1 MKSHFRPFAALRLCA
16 SCFFRGSFPFT
27 AGALVVAALLLGVG
41 CRAPEPGDSPRDRG
55 GAKTRKAAPA
65 GRPGRV
71 EGIVRY
77 EGELPPPLPVNLTGP
92 HAAVCDSA
100 KGVYEMSVVRGPGGG
115 LANAFVSVEGVP
127 EGEPRPPQTRT
138 IAIDG
143 CVIKP
148 YVIDG
153 TAGDSLEI
161 RNEDDHVYL
170 CALGSGPDLAFRQGV
185 LPDRSSTFAL
195 DRPGG
200 RRIDCTQD
208 HPWLKGH
215 ALVARHPYHAVTT
228 ASGRFAIDG
237 VPPGRYTVQAW
248 HPTQRQASAEVT
260 VPPGGVGRVEVVYRS
275 RVAARPDGG
284 PPAAPSKT
292 AAPAAP

>member
-1 MKSHFRPFAALRLCA
+1 MARTTC
-16 SCFFRGSFPFT
+16 
-27 AGALVVAALLLGVG
+27 
-41 CRAPEPGDSPRDRG
+41 RDRCNRDDHRG
-55 GAKTRKAAPA
+55 TV
-65 GRPGRV
+65 RV
-71 EGIVRY
+71 RAR
-77 EGELPPPLPVNLTGP
+77 L
-92 HAAVCDSA
+92 CDSA
-100 KGVYEMSVVRGPGGG
+100 KGVYEMSVVRGPGSG

-127 EGEPRPPQTRT
+127 EGEARPPQTRT

-161 RNEDDHVYL
+161 RNEDEHVYL

-185 LPDRSSTFAL
+185 LPDRSSTFQL

-228 ASGRFAIDG
+228 ASGRFSIDG
-237 VPPGRYTVQAW
+237 VPPGHYTVQAW

-260 VPPGGVGRVEVVYRS
+260 VPPGGAGRVEVVYRS
-275 RVAARPDGG
+275 RVVAARPDGG
-284 PPAAPSKT
+284 SPAAASGSKT
-292 AAPAAP
+292 AAPPGAN